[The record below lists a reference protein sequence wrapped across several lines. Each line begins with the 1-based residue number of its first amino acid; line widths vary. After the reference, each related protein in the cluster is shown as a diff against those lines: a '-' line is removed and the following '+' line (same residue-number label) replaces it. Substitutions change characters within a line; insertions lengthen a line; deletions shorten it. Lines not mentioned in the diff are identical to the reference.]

1 VLRTDDG
8 RIFCD
13 SADIVRYVSERFAPP
28 GHDLYPLSEA
38 ADLEHHFH
46 DDLGPHTR
54 RVAYDTLF
62 EQPELMRQIARHNV
76 DRLQAWAF
84 MRAYPLAKK
93 GLSKFLAID
102 QRRVAASIDQIYR
115 EFDAV
120 SERLRDKR
128 PFLLGDRF
136 SAADV
141 AFACLAS
148 PAVLPPEYSA
158 WLPPLEAFSPT
169 VRARA
174 LALRDTLAG
183 AFVMR
188 LFREE
193 RERVVR

>member
-1 VLRTDDG
+1 
-8 RIFCD
+8 
-13 SADIVRYVSERFAPP
+13 
-28 GHDLYPLSEA
+28 
-38 ADLEHHFH
+38 
-46 DDLGPHTR
+46 
-54 RVAYDTLF
+54 
-62 EQPELMRQIARHNV
+62 
-76 DRLQAWAF
+76 
-84 MRAYPLAKK
+84 
-93 GLSKFLAID
+93 LAID